1 MTASEQTSQGSDLR
15 REISRALVA
24 IFKEATGRGPAQA
37 LTYINEN
44 VILTLL
50 RDTITTAERTLL
62 EEDQDQAVRSLR
74 RLFQGVVRDQAIEV
88 VERLTGRKVLAFLS
102 DHAVDPD
109 YAVEVFILDPGLTH
123 EGDAN

>member
-1 MTASEQTSQGSDLR
+1 MTASEQASQGNDLR

-37 LTYINEN
+37 LTYINDN
-44 VILTLL
+44 VIVTLL
-50 RDTITTAERTLL
+50 HDTMTTAERTLL
-62 EEDQDQAVRSLR
+62 DEDEDQAVRNLR
-74 RLFQGVVRDQAIEV
+74 RLFQGVVRDQAIEA

-109 YAVEVFILDPGLTH
+109 YAVEVFILEPGLTDQA
-123 EGDAN
+123 E

>member
-1 MTASEQTSQGSDLR
+1 MTASEQTSQGNDLR

-37 LTYINEN
+37 LTYINEH

-50 RDTITTAERTLL
+50 SDTMTTAERTLL
-62 EEDQDQAVRSLR
+62 DEDEDQAVRSLR
-74 RLFQGVVRDQAIEV
+74 RVFQGVVRDQAIEA

-109 YAVEVFILDPGLTH
+109 YAVEVFVMEPGLMG
-123 EGDAN
+123 EGD

>member
-1 MTASEQTSQGSDLR
+1 MTASEETSQRNDLR

-88 VERLTGRKVLAFLS
+88 VERLTGHKVLAFLS

-109 YAVEVFILDPGLTH
+109 YAIEVFILEPGPTH
-123 EGDAN
+123 EGD

>member
-1 MTASEQTSQGSDLR
+1 VTASEETSQRNDLR

-74 RLFQGVVRDQAIEV
+74 RLFQGVVRDQAIEA
-88 VERLTGRKVLAFLS
+88 VERLTGHKVLAFLS

-109 YAVEVFILDPGLTH
+109 YAVEVFILEPGLTR

>member
-1 MTASEQTSQGSDLR
+1 MTTSEETSQRSDLR

-50 RDTITTAERTLL
+50 RDTMTTAERTLL

-74 RLFQGVVRDQAIEV
+74 RLFQGVVRDQAIEA
-88 VERLTGRKVLAFLS
+88 VERLTGHKVLAFLS

-109 YAVEVFILDPGLTH
+109 YAVEVFILEPGLTH
-123 EGDAN
+123 EGD

>member
-1 MTASEQTSQGSDLR
+1 MTASEETSQRNDLR

-62 EEDQDQAVRSLR
+62 EEDQDQAVRNLR
-74 RLFQGVVRDQAIEV
+74 RLFQGVVRDQAIEA

-109 YAVEVFILDPGLTH
+109 YAVEVFILEPGLT
-123 EGDAN
+123 DQAD

>member
-1 MTASEQTSQGSDLR
+1 VTASEQTSQRNDLR

-50 RDTITTAERTLL
+50 RDTMTTAERTLM

-88 VERLTGRKVLAFLS
+88 VERLTGHKVLAFLS

-109 YAVEVFILDPGLTH
+109 YAIEVFVLEPGLTD
-123 EGDAN
+123 EGD

>member
-1 MTASEQTSQGSDLR
+1 MTASEETSQRSDLR
-15 REISRALVA
+15 RDISRALVT

-50 RDTITTAERTLL
+50 RDTMTTAERTLL

-74 RLFQGVVRDQAIEV
+74 RLFQGVVRDQAIEA
-88 VERLTGRKVLAFLS
+88 VERLTGHKVLAFLS

-109 YAVEVFILDPGLTH
+109 YAVEVFILEPGLTR
-123 EGDAN
+123 EGD

>member
-1 MTASEQTSQGSDLR
+1 MTTSEETSQRSDLR

-88 VERLTGRKVLAFLS
+88 VERLTGHKVLAFLS

-109 YAVEVFILDPGLTH
+109 YAVEVFILEPGLTR
-123 EGDAN
+123 EGD

>member
-15 REISRALVA
+15 REISRVLVA

-37 LTYINEN
+37 LTYINDN
-44 VILTLL
+44 VIVTLL
-50 RDTITTAERTLL
+50 HDTMTTAERTLL
-62 EEDQDQAVRSLR
+62 EEDEDQAVRSLR

-88 VERLTGRKVLAFLS
+88 VERLTGHRVVAFLS

-109 YAVEVFILDPGLTH
+109 YAVEVFVLEPGPAD
-123 EGDAN
+123 EAG

>member
-1 MTASEQTSQGSDLR
+1 MTTSEETSQRSDLR

-50 RDTITTAERTLL
+50 RDTMTTAERTLL

-74 RLFQGVVRDQAIEV
+74 RLFQGVVRDQAIEA
-88 VERLTGRKVLAFLS
+88 VERLTGHKVLAFLS

-109 YAVEVFILDPGLTH
+109 YAVEVFVMEPGLTD
-123 EGDAN
+123 EGD